1 MFETHNII
9 YFKKYFLQ
17 QSQMPNSKKLQENEN
32 VYKIYD
38 IDSLSDS
45 YEFQLSLIKKISN
58 SFIEKIKK

>member
-58 SFIEKIKK
+58 SFCFK